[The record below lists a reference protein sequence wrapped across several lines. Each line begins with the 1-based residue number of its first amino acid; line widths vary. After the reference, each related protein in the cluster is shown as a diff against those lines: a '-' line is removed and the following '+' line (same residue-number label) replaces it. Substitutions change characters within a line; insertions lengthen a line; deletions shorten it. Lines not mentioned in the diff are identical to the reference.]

1 MVDIYYRQRKQ
12 KGLCTFCGEEAHVDP
27 RSLKK
32 RTLCLKHLIE
42 NRERKR
48 KWKLENPE
56 LHQAS
61 MDREKKRRKELRR
74 KKQFSTKRVAAYLQ
88 WLYGALDRLRD
99 IDAQGDAKPP
109 EFKTWHG
116 HDADMRNQSP
126 AVTR

>member
-1 MVDIYYRQRKQ
+1 
-12 KGLCTFCGEEAHVDP
+12 
-27 RSLKK
+27 
-32 RTLCLKHLIE
+32 
-42 NRERKR
+42 
-48 KWKLENPE
+48 
-56 LHQAS
+56 

-99 IDAQGDAKPP
+99 LDAQGDAKPP

-116 HDADMRNQSP
+116 HDANMRNQSP